1 MSVARAPNTEE
12 ESVPQGLLMCT
23 EPTTNPFAASEPSYT
38 VHCRIAPVTTHT
50 STSHACFPP
59 SAAMMPLVVDVDEET
74 LHDMQLCA
82 GFSPTGSS
90 VCVSASAS
98 RVLRTVVNVMR
109 LSGMGTGSVMQR
121 GEVSSLTSGATP
133 NVITGFTL

>member
-1 MSVARAPNTEE
+1 MFPFFSRHDAACGRRGRRDAARH
-12 ESVPQGLLMCT
+12 
-23 EPTTNPFAASEPSYT
+23 AAVRWLQPHWQQR
-38 VHCRIAPVTTHT
+38 VR
-50 STSHACFPP
+50 F
-59 SAAMMPLVVDVDEET
+59 
-74 LHDMQLCA
+74 
-82 GFSPTGSS
+82 
-90 VCVSASAS
+90 ASAS